1 MSTALDRSQL
11 VAPADQPARAT
22 RLGGKWLLIA
32 RAGWIVLVG
41 LTLWLALPRTCHG
54 WRRIDVSLAAVMA
67 VQLATDQARPGRCCT
82 MDYAAE
88 PLKRPNQTMAG
99 SWVGLHD
106 CPAYPAFGREAASSM
121 AAAGP
126 FRS

>member
-1 MSTALDRSQL
+1 MGSGGDGGMAAVGELPRESL

-32 RAGWIVLVG
+32 RA
-41 LTLWLALPRTCHG
+41 
-54 WRRIDVSLAAVMA
+54 
-67 VQLATDQARPGRCCT
+67 DQAQPDECCT

-106 CPAYPAFGREAASSM
+106 RPVYPALSREAASM